1 MIYSASA
8 ANICGRGFIAAF
20 RKPSDDIFSYFR
32 KKQSLR
38 NGGESLLFFRKNPIF
53 VLKYINQD
61 VMAKIKGSIVVDNER
76 CKGCGVCVASCPCD
90 VLALSSEVNGKGYP
104 VVRMAHPEACT
115 GCASC
120 GVICPDSCITVYR
133 QKIE

>member
-1 MIYSASA
+1 M
-8 ANICGRGFIAAF
+8 
-20 RKPSDDIFSYFR
+20 
-32 KKQSLR
+32 
-38 NGGESLLFFRKNPIF
+38 
-53 VLKYINQD
+53 KYINQD